1 MRTCLMLRFLP
12 VFVRIWTHNQLSP
25 MRQAERI
32 AGARRIA
39 LDAYDEAV
47 RRKDTR
53 KQAERWPAVF
63 KATNDALRG
72 GL

>member
-1 MRTCLMLRFLP
+1 MIRSLKAYA
-12 VFVRIWTHNQLSP
+12 WKA
-25 MRQAERI
+25 RQWFTSRKAERI
-32 AGARRIA
+32 SQARRIA

-53 KQAERWPAVF
+53 KQAERWPAAF

>member
-1 MRTCLMLRFLP
+1 MTRSLKAYA
-12 VFVRIWTHNQLSP
+12 WKA
-25 MRQAERI
+25 RQWWFRHKAERI
-32 AGARRIA
+32 AQARRIA

-53 KQAERWPAVF
+53 KQAERWPAAF
-63 KATNDALRG
+63 RATNDALRG

>member
-1 MRTCLMLRFLP
+1 MIRSLKAYA
-12 VFVRIWTHNQLSP
+12 WKA
-25 MRQAERI
+25 RQWFTSRKAERI
-32 AGARRIA
+32 AQARRIA

-53 KQAERWPAVF
+53 KQAERWPAAF
-63 KATNDALRG
+63 RATNDALRG

>member
-1 MRTCLMLRFLP
+1 MKRLYCKA
-12 VFVRIWTHNQLSP
+12 
-25 MRQAERI
+25 RQWFTSHKAERI
-32 AGARRIA
+32 SQARRIA
-39 LDAYDEAV
+39 LHAYDEAV

-53 KQAERWPAVF
+53 KQAECWPAAF